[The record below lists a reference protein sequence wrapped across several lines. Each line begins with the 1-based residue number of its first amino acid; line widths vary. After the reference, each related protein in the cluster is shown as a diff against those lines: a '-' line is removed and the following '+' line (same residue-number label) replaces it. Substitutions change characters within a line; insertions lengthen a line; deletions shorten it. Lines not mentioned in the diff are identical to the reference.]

1 MYFSSRVYKSTV
13 VKATEWHDQGCYSE
27 QALEAPN
34 EQIQEISFQNISSRE
49 RLKTKPRV
57 SKKITTPDWLSRD
70 QRWPIGREVFFSS
83 QEPFKNAINNEE
95 KLFHAS
101 ADRIAH
107 FDNMQV
113 QRHQQ
118 ISGDQVQTL
127 EETS

>member
-1 MYFSSRVYKSTV
+1 MNCHHGVLLKINWTLSNWVDKWYDWPLSVGGSSPRNMYFSSRVYKSTV

-70 QRWPIGREVFFSS
+70 QR
-83 QEPFKNAINNEE
+83 
-95 KLFHAS
+95 
-101 ADRIAH
+101 
-107 FDNMQV
+107 
-113 QRHQQ
+113 
-118 ISGDQVQTL
+118 
-127 EETS
+127 